1 MMGKIKNVPHHQPEI
16 LLYIIKLYHDYYF
29 DDDGDYDCD
38 CDSDDDNRC
47 VCSLPSTTTRTHF
60 KLDPTLG
67 CPGQLP
73 STKKKSST
81 SPLPIHL
88 QNNGQKTWEH
98 VGSVQEKG
106 VPKGTQ
112 VLELDFRLVNHLGPW
127 PCLSAL
133 PSRWNN
139 KFKEI
144 PRLLP

>member
-73 STKKKSST
+73 STKKKIINQSFADT
-81 SPLPIHL
+81 SPKQRPEDL
-88 QNNGQKTWEH
+88 GTCGKRARERGT
-98 VGSVQEKG
+98 KG
-106 VPKGTQ
+106 DT
-112 VLELDFRLVNHLGPW
+112 
-127 PCLSAL
+127 S
-133 PSRWNN
+133 SRT
-139 KFKEI
+139 
-144 PRLLP
+144 

>member
-1 MMGKIKNVPHHQPEI
+1 MFHTTNQKYCYI
-16 LLYIIKLYHDYYF
+16 LLSYIMITTLTMMVIMTVIVILMMIIVVFVLYHPLPR
-29 DDDGDYDCD
+29 GHT
-38 CDSDDDNRC
+38 SNSTQRWAVLDNC
-47 VCSLPSTTTRTHF
+47 LQP
-60 KLDPTLG
+60 
-67 CPGQLP
+67 
-73 STKKKSST
+73 KKKSST